1 MKLKFGSLN
10 LSFGQVELFPP
21 SLNWNFM
28 KWRHLWISI
37 SVVLSIVAIASIAI
51 KGINYSIDFT
61 GGVEV
66 TMNIK
71 QSAITRDSVV
81 AAAHEANVGEVEI
94 TSIAAIGKK
103 AQNSGYV
110 LRVQRKKG
118 MDETSV
124 SAAADKLAQKLKNQF
139 GEANIDLSYA
149 NISGKIGK
157 EEQMRGYISILL
169 SLVSIL
175 IYVAWRFDARFAP
188 GAVICLFHDVLIA
201 LGFMT
206 LLGRPFSNTSIAAFL
221 TIVGYSINDTI
232 IVYDRIRELTALNPR
247 MPLVEVINK
256 SINQTMSRTVL
267 TQVTVITA
275 LVVMVIWGGG
285 AMFDFSLTML
295 FGVLIG
301 AYSSIYVAAPLTIVI
316 DDFLRKRG
324 IVLSDGSKKKAEKD
338 PNFIPPVIVRKRG
351 S

>member
-1 MKLKFGSLN
+1 MKLKIGSID
-10 LSFGQVELFPP
+10 LSFGRVELFPP
-21 SLNWNFM
+21 NLKWDFM
-28 KWRHLWISI
+28 KWRYIWISI
-37 SVVLSIVAIASIAI
+37 SLILSIIAIAAIAV

-66 TMNIK
+66 TMNVK
-71 QSAITRDSVV
+71 GNAISRDSVV
-81 AAAHEANVGEVEI
+81 AAAHETNVGEVEI
-94 TSIAAIGKK
+94 TSIAAVGKK
-103 AQNSGYV
+103 SQNSGYV
-110 LRVQRKKG
+110 LRVQRKQN
-118 MDETSV
+118 MDETQV
-124 SAAADKLAQKLKNQF
+124 SAAVDKLSQKLKSSF
-139 GEANIDLSYA
+139 GENNIDLSYA

-169 SLVSIL
+169 SLISIL
-175 IYVAWRFDARFAP
+175 IYVAWRFDTRFAP

-285 AMFDFSLTML
+285 AMFDFALTML
-295 FGVLIG
+295 FGVIIG

-316 DDFLRKRG
+316 DEFLRKRG
-324 IVLSDGSKKKAEKD
+324 IVLSDGNKKKVEKD
-338 PNFIPPVIVRKRG
+338 PNYIPPVIVRKRG
-351 S
+351 

>member
-1 MKLKFGSLN
+1 MKLKIGSID
-10 LSFGQVELFPP
+10 LSFGRVELFPP

-28 KWRHLWISI
+28 KWRFLWIGI
-37 SVVLSIVAIASIAI
+37 SVILSIIALAGIAI

-66 TMNIK
+66 AMNIK
-71 QSAITRDSVV
+71 GAPIARDSVV
-81 AAAHEANVGEVEI
+81 AAAHEANVGEVEV

-103 AQNSGYV
+103 AENSGYV
-110 LRVQRKKG
+110 LRIQRKKG
-118 MDETSV
+118 MDETQV
-124 SAAADKLAQKLKNQF
+124 SAASDRLSQKLRNAF
-139 GEANIDLSYA
+139 GDANIDLSYA

-169 SLVSIL
+169 SLISIL
-175 IYVAWRFDARFAP
+175 IYVAWRFDTRFAP

-232 IVYDRIRELTALNPR
+232 IVYDRIRELSALNPR
-247 MPLVEVINK
+247 MPLVEVVNK

-267 TQVTVITA
+267 TQITVITA
-275 LVVMVIWGGG
+275 LVVMVVWGGG
-285 AMFDFSLTML
+285 AMFDFALTML
-295 FGVLIG
+295 FGVIIG

-324 IVLSDGSKKKAEKD
+324 IMISDGSKKKVEKD
-338 PNFIPPVIVRKRG
+338 PNYIPPVIVRKRG
-351 S
+351 